1 MKTITS
7 ILAATAILFAASAA
21 QADFASDFFEK
32 QSLYGENIDR
42 DAIRSGQTVHPLGVF
57 GADAK

>member
-7 ILAATAILFAASAA
+7 ILAAATLLFAASAA
-21 QADFASDFFEK
+21 QADFTSKFFEK

-42 DAIRSGQTVHPLGVF
+42 DAIRSGQILHPYGFF
-57 GADAK
+57 GADVE